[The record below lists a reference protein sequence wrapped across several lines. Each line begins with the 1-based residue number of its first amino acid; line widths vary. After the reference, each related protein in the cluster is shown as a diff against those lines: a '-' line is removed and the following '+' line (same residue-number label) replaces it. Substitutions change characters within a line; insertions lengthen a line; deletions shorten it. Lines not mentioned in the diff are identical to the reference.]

1 MDVARSAPREAF
13 YNANVINWKH
23 GNYSTPFW
31 FPIHTFRQ
39 NALAFCTKCVMPST
53 LMLIVFIAS
62 STMVVGWVKDVTQY
76 QNALADEQVI
86 YFYHWLRS
94 SSCLLY
100 DPALRRTLQKLMKKV
115 NRFSC
120 C

>member
-1 MDVARSAPREAF
+1 
-13 YNANVINWKH
+13 
-23 GNYSTPFW
+23 
-31 FPIHTFRQ
+31 
-39 NALAFCTKCVMPST
+39 
-53 LMLIVFIAS
+53 
-62 STMVVGWVKDVTQY
+62 MVVGWVKDVTQY

-115 NRFSC
+115 SQLSC
-120 C
+120 YLYIPWYVLQTSYFHSGRVC

>member
-1 MDVARSAPREAF
+1 
-13 YNANVINWKH
+13 
-23 GNYSTPFW
+23 
-31 FPIHTFRQ
+31 
-39 NALAFCTKCVMPST
+39 
-53 LMLIVFIAS
+53 MLIFLIVS

-94 SSCLLY
+94 STCLLY

-115 NRFSC
+115 NGLSC
-120 C
+120 CL